1 MSTLDEASIRR
12 LLPKPDIGAPAPTQ
26 TPIPGTIANTN
37 PPASGPGDALIFDP
51 DENITYDPL
60 RATPTT
66 PEVPPMTRPMTT
78 QTNTSSNNVV
88 DLETTPPPSGDGMGW
103 KFWVILIAS
112 ILVLSFVVFLIVRS
126 TMSSGSQSQ
135 SAQAPTLE
143 NLYGSR

>member
-12 LLPKPDIGAPAPTQ
+12 LLPKPDIGTPAPSE
-26 TPIPGTIANTN
+26 TPIPGTITNTN

-66 PEVPPMTRPMTT
+66 PEVPLMTQPNITQPMT
-78 QTNTSSNNVV
+78 SSSNVV

-103 KFWVILIAS
+103 KFWVILVAS
-112 ILVLSFVVFLIVRS
+112 ILVLSLVVFLIVRS
-126 TMSSGSQSQ
+126 TMSSGSQQ
-135 SAQAPTLE
+135 TAQAPTLE
-143 NLYGSR
+143 NLYGGR